1 MFDSLKG
8 WLWSHLKMLIGIT
21 ISTWLMKSGG
31 IIGRIFGTLGLAF
44 ITYKYVMP
52 EVKALLLRYA
62 GDLSPEVYSL
72 ILYVGFD
79 KFMVIIV
86 SASAT
91 KLASNLMVGKVGF

>member
-1 MFDSLKG
+1 MFDGLKG
-8 WLWSHLKMLIGIT
+8 WLWSHLKMLIGIA

-52 EVKALLLRYA
+52 EVKGLLLQYA
-62 GDLSPEVYSL
+62 GNLSPEVYNL
-72 ILYVGFD
+72 IVYVGFD
-79 KFMVIIV
+79 KFMVLIV